1 MSILS
6 IIPYNFFLLFSL
18 LELPTYFSFHV
29 LLLSSRGPWGALSPI
44 PENNAIAVNIQVCDL
59 FCSCVIYNLSHR
71 IYIYIYIL
79 YLWRSLCLYSIFCCR
94 GDPQPT
100 PKNLG
105 LRFCCC
111 CWSIVGRI
119 NFFSFRWFLCVLLG
133 CGMYLSKVNISI
145 IEFCHGLIDDLECS
159 WFIFLDGLISAWM
172 HDCDWYFRKRV
183 NSK

>member
-71 IYIYIYIL
+71 IYIYIYI
-79 YLWRSLCLYSIFCCR
+79 YEGVCVYIVSSVVGGIHSQ
-94 GDPQPT
+94 PQ
-100 PKNLG
+100 KI
-105 LRFCCC
+105 
-111 CWSIVGRI
+111 W
-119 NFFSFRWFLCVLLG
+119 
-133 CGMYLSKVNISI
+133 
-145 IEFCHGLIDDLECS
+145 D
-159 WFIFLDGLISAWM
+159 
-172 HDCDWYFRKRV
+172 
-183 NSK
+183 